1 MVEAGLGIAVV
12 PRLSMPMGKHPTL
25 VSIPLVDPSVERTVG
40 LIRRRGR
47 ELSPSARQLYQMIE
61 KTWPRRLR

>member
-1 MVEAGLGIAVV
+1 
-12 PRLSMPMGKHPTL
+12 MPMGKHQTL
-25 VSIPLVDPSVERTVG
+25 VSIPLVDPVVERTVG